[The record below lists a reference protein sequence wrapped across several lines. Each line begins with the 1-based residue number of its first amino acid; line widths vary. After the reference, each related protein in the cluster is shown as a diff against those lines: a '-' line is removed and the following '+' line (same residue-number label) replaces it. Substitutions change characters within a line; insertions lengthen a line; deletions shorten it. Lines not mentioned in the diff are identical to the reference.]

1 MKVGS
6 LLVWAALT
14 AAMTAAMV
22 PAIAQAEI
30 YKWKDKDGS
39 IRYSDVPPPSNIKNE
54 SIGKKTTKTPAAT
67 AVAPVESGSAPTAN
81 KGGTATPKDAA
92 PLSKEEAAAKR
103 AQEAEAQKKA
113 DEVKQA
119 ELKFR
124 QESCA
129 AARTNLRM
137 YSAGGRMMT
146 TDERGERVYLGDD
159 EISKGKSDAQHAVE
173 KFCD

>member
-6 LLVWAALT
+6 LFVLALLL
-14 AAMTAAMV
+14 
-22 PAIAQAEI
+22 PAILPSSAHAEI

-54 SIGKKTTKTPAAT
+54 AIGKKIPKAS
-67 AVAPVESGSAPTAN
+67 VAPVVNGSPPVVDKEGA
-81 KGGTATPKDAA
+81 ATSKEPA

-113 DEVKQA
+113 DEAKQA

-129 AARTNLRM
+129 AAKRDLAM
-137 YSAGGRMMT
+137 YKNGGRLVS
-146 TDERGERVYLGDD
+146 TDENGERKYLSEEDLAA
-159 EISKGKSDAQHAVE
+159 GKAQAQQGVD
-173 KFCD
+173 KYCDR

>member
-6 LLVWAALT
+6 ILVVGAIVT
-14 AAMTAAMV
+14 AMA

-30 YKWKDKDGS
+30 YKWKDKDGTT
-39 IRYSDVPPPSNIKNE
+39 RYSDVPPPSNIKNE
-54 SIGKKTTKTPAAT
+54 SMGKKVPKAP
-67 AVAPVESGSAPTAN
+67 VAPVVAPAENGSAPAAN
-81 KGGTATPKDAA
+81 KGGTAAPKDAA
-92 PLSKEEAAAKR
+92 PLSKEDAAAKR

-113 DEVKQA
+113 DEVKKA

-124 QESCA
+124 QESCT

-146 TDERGERVYLGDD
+146 TDEKGERVYLGDD
-159 EISKGKSDAQHAVE
+159 EISKGKAEAQQAVE
-173 KFCD
+173 KFCDS

>member
-6 LLVWAALT
+6 LLVCSALMAAI
-14 AAMTAAMV
+14 V
-22 PAIAQAEI
+22 PAVAQAEI
-30 YKWKDKDGS
+30 YKWKDKDGTM
-39 IRYSDVPPPSNIKNE
+39 RYSDVPPPSNIKNE
-54 SIGKKTTKTPAAT
+54 SISKKIPKAPAAT
-67 AVAPVESGSAPTAN
+67 VVAPVENGSTPVAN
-81 KGGTATPKDAA
+81 KGNTATPKDAA

-113 DEVKQA
+113 DEVKKA

-129 AARTNLRM
+129 AARNNLRM
-137 YSAGGRMMT
+137 YSNGGRMMT
-146 TDERGERVYLGDD
+146 TDEKGERRYLGDE
-159 EISKGKSDAQHAVE
+159 EISKGKTEAQQAVE

>member
-6 LLVWAALT
+6 LLVCAVLLPAMLPAL
-14 AAMTAAMV
+14 AH
-22 PAIAQAEI
+22 AEI

-39 IRYSDVPPPSNIKNE
+39 TRYSDVPPPSNIKNE
-54 SIGKKTTKTPAAT
+54 SIGKRIPKPAP
-67 AVAPVESGSAPTAN
+67 AVVAAPVESGAAPATGKTGDAAA
-81 KGGTATPKDAA
+81 KGGA

-113 DEVKQA
+113 DAVKQA

-129 AARTNLRM
+129 AAKKNKAM
-137 YSAGGRMMT
+137 FGNGGRVMT
-146 TDERGERVYLGDD
+146 TDDKGERHYLGDD
-159 EISKGKSDAQHAVE
+159 EISKNKADAQRDVE

>member
-6 LLVWAALT
+6 LLVLALLIP
-14 AAMTAAMV
+14 AMLPV
-22 PAIAQAEI
+22 LAQAEI
-30 YKWKDKDGS
+30 YKWKDKDGT

-54 SIGKKTTKTPAAT
+54 SIGKKIPKASAAT
-67 AVAPVESGSAPTAN
+67 AVAPLENGSAPATN
-81 KGGTATPKDAA
+81 KSGTAAPKDAA

-103 AQEAEAQKKA
+103 TQEAEAKRKA

-129 AARTNLRM
+129 AARNNLRM
-137 YSAGGRMMT
+137 YSNGGRIMT
-146 TDERGERVYLGDD
+146 TEENGERRYLGDD
-159 EISKGKSDAQHAVE
+159 EVSKGKTDAQQAVE